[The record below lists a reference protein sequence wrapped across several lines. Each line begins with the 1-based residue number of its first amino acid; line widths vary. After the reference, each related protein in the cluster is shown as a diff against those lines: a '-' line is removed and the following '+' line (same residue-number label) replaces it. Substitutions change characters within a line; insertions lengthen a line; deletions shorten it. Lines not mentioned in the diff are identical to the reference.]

1 MILDYK
7 TIDLFGKKL
16 FSLASLQTPVRFSGQ
31 MDDQE
36 ACFSYVLE
44 GESHTYSEKETFATQ
59 AHEAFLSK
67 CGNYV
72 TKLSNRNEKGSYSTI
87 TIHFHEE
94 VLKKI
99 YADDLPCFLKQGA
112 EHNAPNMVK
121 IQASQLVKQY
131 IESIRAYFASPE
143 LIREEL
149 LVLKLKEI
157 ILLLLETEN
166 APLIRQL
173 MSSLFC
179 RRTYSFKEVVEA
191 HICSSISLAELAS
204 LTNHSLSSF
213 KREFKR
219 IYSDTPGNYIIQRRV
234 EKVAELLLLSDE
246 SISHIAYDCGFKN
259 LAHLSKAFKSRFG
272 LSPTEYRSQLVKKF

>member
-1 MILDYK
+1 MILEYK
-7 TIDLFGKKL
+7 TIDLFGNKL
-16 FSLASLQTPVRFSGQ
+16 FSWASLQTPVRFSGQ

-44 GESHTYSEKETFATQ
+44 GESHTFSEKENIVTQ

-72 TKLSNRNEKGSYSTI
+72 TKLISGNKKGSYSTI
-87 TIHFHEE
+87 TVHFHEV
-94 VLKKI
+94 VLKKV
-99 YADDLPCFLKQGA
+99 YADDLPWFLKKGA
-112 EHNAPNMVK
+112 ENNAPTIVK
-121 IQASQLVKQY
+121 IHASQLVKQY
-131 IESIRAYFASPE
+131 IDSIRSYFASPE
-143 LIREEL
+143 PIREEL

-166 APLIRQL
+166 APFIRQL

-179 RRTYSFKEVVEA
+179 RKTYSFKEVVEA

-204 LTNHSLSSF
+204 LTNHSHSSF

-259 LAHLSKAFKSRFG
+259 LAHLSKVFKSRFG
-272 LSPTEYRSQLVKKF
+272 QSPSEYRLQLVKN